1 MRAYEFLE
9 REKDINF
16 LKFMI
21 DKAWHLIKKEAA
33 RQKETDLN
41 KQAIARQKQK
51 NKKLKSRM
59 STRDYDVNNF
69 AVRPRRI
76 DKPKL
81 YP

>member
-1 MRAYEFLE
+1 MRAYEFIE
-9 REKDINF
+9 REQDIVF

-21 DKAWHLIKKEAA
+21 DKAWHFIKKEAQ
-33 RQKETDLN
+33 RQKEIDLN
-41 KQAIARQKQK
+41 KHAIARQKQK

-59 STRDYDVNNF
+59 STRNSEVDGF